1 MFVRITSMLLRVFF
15 LINLVLGILFWTNTA
30 AEQVVKFHLVELH
43 MLVGILFVVALWIVS
58 AAQGLKGG
66 SLGLVVGAFAAGL
79 GLAIIGLIQ
88 KSTGMTGIIPALHI
102 LFFLGAMTLGEMS
115 TRRYKKLTAA
125 PAVAK

>member
-1 MFVRITSMLLRVFF
+1 MFVRISSMLLRLFF
-15 LINLVLGILFWTNTA
+15 LINLVLGIIFWTNA
-30 AEQVVKFHLVELH
+30 APKQVHDFQLINLH